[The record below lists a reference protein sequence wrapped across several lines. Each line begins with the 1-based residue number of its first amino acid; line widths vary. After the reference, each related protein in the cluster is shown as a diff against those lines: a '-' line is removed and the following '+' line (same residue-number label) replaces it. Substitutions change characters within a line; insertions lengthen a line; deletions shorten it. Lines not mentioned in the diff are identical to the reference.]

1 MDLLKNNV
9 IIEPKSLSPGFETV
23 LKNRPY
29 WCISRQRV
37 WGTPIPVFYDRDE
50 NPVVNEDIIERLCQL
65 VDKTGDVD
73 FWWKA
78 SVQDILQGIEG
89 AENLTK
95 G

>member
-1 MDLLKNNV
+1 MKNNV
-9 IIEPKSLSPGFETV
+9 VVEPKSLCQGFENI

-37 WGTPIPVFYDRDE
+37 WGAPIPVLYDEKE
-50 NPVVNEDIIERLCQL
+50 NPVVNEEIIERLCQL

-73 FWWKA
+73 FWWKLNIK
-78 SVQDILQGIEG
+78 DIFKGIEG
-89 AENLTK
+89 AEKLTK